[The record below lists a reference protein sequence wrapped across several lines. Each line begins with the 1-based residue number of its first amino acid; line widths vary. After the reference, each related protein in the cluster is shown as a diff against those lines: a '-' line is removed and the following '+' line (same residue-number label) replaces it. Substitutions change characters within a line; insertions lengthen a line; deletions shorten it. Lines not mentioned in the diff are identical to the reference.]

1 MATRQSVGQLLEQCE
16 GALRFADYE
25 YNEASRLGHY
35 SDEEFQKSQ
44 LYIEEALTNL
54 DKMFGSAD
62 AQQRDMLQRM
72 QQQLNDIKNDMI
84 LLRH

>member
-16 GALRFADYE
+16 GALRFADFE
-25 YNEASRLGHY
+25 YSEASRLGHY

-44 LYIEEALTNL
+44 LYIEEALTNV
-54 DKMFGSAD
+54 DKMYGSAD

-72 QQQLNDIKNDMI
+72 EQQLNEIKNDMI